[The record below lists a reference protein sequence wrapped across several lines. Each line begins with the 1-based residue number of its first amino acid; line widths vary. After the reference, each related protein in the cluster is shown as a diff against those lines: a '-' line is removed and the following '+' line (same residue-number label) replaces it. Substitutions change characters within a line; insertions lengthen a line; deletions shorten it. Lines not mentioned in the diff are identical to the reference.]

1 MIMSNRRWL
10 VLGLALLL
18 QAAPAFALQDSV
30 ARYPRATIPD
40 TEVRTV
46 HSAIVDDDFQISV
59 ALPEGY
65 ASSDTSYPVLYLT
78 DADLLFAAT
87 TQIVRLMRLQAELPQ
102 ILLVGIGYGGE
113 DSGEWQTRR
122 RRDLTPTHAPDDVG
136 RDSGG
141 AADFLRFI
149 REELMPFV
157 DENYRTSSDN
167 ALAGGSLGGLFALYS
182 LFHAP
187 DAFQR
192 YIAVSPSIWWDD
204 RVTLQYEAEYAATHT
219 DLAVTIFMSV
229 SGLEEPPDSETRMIS
244 NAKDLAD
251 RLRGRNYSSLRLE
264 TIVFDDETHVS
275 GVPAAIS
282 RGLRLI
288 YRDYASR

>member
-1 MIMSNRRWL
+1 MSNRRLL

-18 QAAPAFALQDSV
+18 KPAPASAQCDSV

-46 HSAIVDDDFQISV
+46 HSAIVDEDFQISV

-65 ASSDTSYPVLYLT
+65 AASDTSYPVLYLA
-78 DADLLFAAT
+78 DADILFAAT
-87 TQIVRLMRLQAELPQ
+87 TQIIRLMRLREELPKM
-102 ILLVGIGYGGE
+102 LLVGIGYGVE
-113 DSGEWQTRR
+113 DTGEWRNRR
-122 RRDLTPTHAPDDVG
+122 RRDLTPTHVRDEVG
-136 RDSGG
+136 RHSGG

-167 ALAGGSLGGLFALYS
+167 ALGGGSLGGLFALYA

-192 YIAVSPSIWWDD
+192 YIVVSPSIWWDD
-204 RVTLQYEAEYAATHT
+204 RVTLQYEAEYAATNT
-219 DLAVTIFMSV
+219 DLPVTIFMSA
-229 SGLEEPPDSETRMIS
+229 GRLEEPPDSESRMIS
-244 NAKDLAD
+244 NAEDLAN

-282 RGLRLI
+282 RGLRAI
-288 YRDYASR
+288 YHDFVSR